1 MLKENK
7 GITLIALIVTIIIL
21 LILSGIG
28 VAAGRASVKT
38 AKDNKAKVELD
49 MVQHAV
55 LERYSKYKLIN
66 DESVLIGTKITYL
79 EAEGVSEQMDR
90 RLPDDGTYYR
100 LMPEDLELLGIS
112 QDKNQYIVNYEKGIV
127 LNETIKTTYAGESLY
142 KDTDQ

>member
-21 LILSGIG
+21 LILSSIG
-28 VAAGRASVKT
+28 VAAGRTSVKT

-55 LERYSKYKLIN
+55 LERYSKYKLTNAEAIL
-66 DESVLIGTKITYL
+66 VGTKITYA
-79 EAEGVSEQMDR
+79 EAESISEQMDH
-90 RLPDDGTYYR
+90 RLTEEGTYYR
-100 LMPEDLELLGIS
+100 LMPSDLELLGIS
-112 QDKNQYIVNYEKGIV
+112 QDKNQYIVNYEKGIAM
-127 LNETIKTTYAGESLY
+127 NETIKNTYAGEALY

>member
-7 GITLIALIVTIIIL
+7 GITLIALVVTIIIL

-28 VAAGRASVKT
+28 VAAGRVSVKS
-38 AKDNKAKVELD
+38 AKDNKVLVELD

-66 DESVLIGTKITYL
+66 DESILVGTPITYQ
-79 EAEGVSEQMDR
+79 EAEGISEQMDR
-90 RLPDDGTYYR
+90 RLPDDGKYYR
-100 LMPEDLELLGIS
+100 LMPSDLELLGIS

-127 LNETIKTTYAGESLY
+127 MNETVQTTYAGEALY
-142 KDTDQ
+142 KDTNQ